1 MGFVRLYANRYDLTI
16 SEPAERA
23 WRALSGRV
31 DSRIEPVANCR
42 RLQLYAHAQEHPL
55 PPGACPR
62 GRRQARGRRALAH
75 VRVERR
81 HGIDFRVQAVV
92 ATQAATAGALHE
104 AIRRI
109 EDVDADEFSFV
120 CHGAT
125 HHSVACCF
133 LLAAIAY
140 PRAEICLTTARTRR
154 AAESGGLYA

>member
-1 MGFVRLYANRYDLTI
+1 MARHAENIGHDTYVLNMKDDWQQCTFWARGQQDRARGKLSPAATVR
-16 SEPAERA
+16 SRA
-23 WRALSGRV
+23 G
-31 DSRIEPVANCR
+31 
-42 RLQLYAHAQEHPL
+42 QHPL

-92 ATQAATAGALHE
+92 ATQAATAESLHE

-109 EDVDADEFSFV
+109 EDVDATDFSFV

-125 HHSVACCF
+125 HRSVACCF